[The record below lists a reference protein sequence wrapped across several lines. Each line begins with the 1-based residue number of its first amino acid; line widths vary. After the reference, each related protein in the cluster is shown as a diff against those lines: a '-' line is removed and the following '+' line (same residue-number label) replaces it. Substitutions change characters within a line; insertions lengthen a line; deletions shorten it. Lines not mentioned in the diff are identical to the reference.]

1 MGLVEA
7 VPLVGLDKVGAVHFI
22 AIGGS
27 GMSGIADAYAAAGVR
42 VSGSDDR
49 DTAYLVPLRE
59 RGIEVFIGH
68 DAANL
73 GEADTVIYSSAIPES
88 NVELA
93 EARRRGLRVW
103 HRSAGL
109 GALML
114 GRRGVAITGTHGKT
128 TTTGMTAELL
138 EVMGLRPSYVIGSA
152 LSSTHR
158 SAFLGDGDIFVVEA
172 DESDASF
179 LQYPAEVV
187 AITNIEV
194 DHLDNWGT
202 AENYFQGFA
211 ALARQPGVR
220 SVVLS
225 ADDPGTL
232 RLRPLIE
239 GDGRRVLTFGES
251 EEADVRLSKL
261 SVDVPQA
268 SAQLRAPGDEGVL
281 QLAVPGRYNLHNAA
295 AAYAVGLA
303 LGLDGAAVRGALGA
317 FRGTHRRFSYV
328 GEYHGAT
335 IFDDYA
341 HHPTELRELMKAAR
355 RLAGEGRLV
364 VCFQPH
370 MYARTKDFHREF
382 GEALALADEAV
393 ILEHYADRDV
403 PIPGVDGELLMADA
417 RAAGATAVTY
427 VPHRPDAARVLAGV
441 LRPGDLVVT
450 AGAGDVAKVGPAVV
464 EEDWK

>member
-1 MGLVEA
+1 MALVES
-7 VPLVGLDKVGAVHFI
+7 VPLVGLDEVGAVHFI

-27 GMSGIADAYAAAGVR
+27 GMSGIAAAYADAGVR

-68 DAANL
+68 DAAHL
-73 GEADTVIYSSAIPES
+73 GEANTVIYSSAIPES

-114 GRRGVAITGTHGKT
+114 GRRGVAVTGTHGKT
-128 TTTGMTAELL
+128 TTTGMTAEMLAVL
-138 EVMGLRPSYVIGSA
+138 GRSPSYVIGSA
-152 LSSTHR
+152 LSSSHK
-158 SAFLGDGDIFVVEA
+158 SAELGDGDVFVVEA

-202 AENYFQGFA
+202 AENYFQGFVT
-211 ALARQPGVR
+211 LARQPAVR

-225 ADDPGTL
+225 ADDPGTR

-239 GDGRRVLTFGES
+239 GGGRRVFTFGES
-251 EEADVRLSKL
+251 EGADVRLSQL
-261 SVDVPQA
+261 RVDVPQA
-268 SAQLRAPGDEGVL
+268 SARLTAPDDEGEL
-281 QLAVPGRYNLHNAA
+281 QLSVPGTYNLHNAA
-295 AAYAVGLA
+295 AAYCVGLA
-303 LGLDGAAVRGALGA
+303 LGLPGPALRDA
-317 FRGTHRRFSYV
+317 LAQFRGTHRRFSYV
-328 GEYHGAT
+328 GEFNGAT

-341 HHPTELRELMKAAR
+341 HHPTELRELLKAAR
-355 RLAGEGRLV
+355 QLTGGGRLV

-370 MYARTKDFHREF
+370 MYARTQDFHREF
-382 GEALALADEAV
+382 GQALALADEAV
-393 ILEHYADRDV
+393 ILDLPVGCCGVNWLRTGSLRADPLPEADRPSSRDR
-403 PIPGVDGELLMADA
+403 PRCKAPTAQ
-417 RAAGATAVTY
+417 AGT
-427 VPHRPDAARVLAGV
+427 
-441 LRPGDLVVT
+441 
-450 AGAGDVAKVGPAVV
+450 
-464 EEDWK
+464 

>member
-1 MGLVEA
+1 MGLVEP
-7 VPLVGLDKVGAVHFI
+7 VPLVGLDEVGAVHFI

-27 GMSGIADAYAAAGVR
+27 GMSGIAAAYADAGVR

-68 DAANL
+68 DTAHL
-73 GEADTVIYSSAIPES
+73 RDVDTVVYSSAIPES

-114 GRRGVAITGTHGKT
+114 GRRGVAVTGTHGKT
-128 TTTGMTAELL
+128 TTTGMTAEML

-152 LSSTHR
+152 LSSTHK
-158 SAFLGDGDIFVVEA
+158 SSMLGDGDFFVVEA
-172 DESDASF
+172 DESDSSF

-211 ALARQPGVR
+211 TLSRQPGVQ

-225 ADDPGTL
+225 ADDPGTR

-239 GDGRRVLTFGES
+239 GDGRRVITFGES
-251 EEADVRLSKL
+251 EGADVRLSDL
-261 SVDVPQA
+261 RVDVPQA
-268 SAQLRAPGDEGVL
+268 SAELTATGDRGEL
-281 QLAVPGRYNLHNAA
+281 QLAVPGAYNLHNAA

-303 LGLDGAAVRGALGA
+303 LGLDGAALRSALA
-317 FRGTHRRFSYV
+317 QFRGTHRRFSYV
-328 GEYHGAT
+328 GEYNGAQ

-355 RLAGEGRLV
+355 RLTGAGRLV

-370 MYARTKDFHREF
+370 MYARTQDFHREF
-382 GEALALADEAV
+382 GAALALADEAV

-403 PIPGVDGELLMADA
+403 PIPGVDGNLLLADA
-417 RAAGATAVTY
+417 RAAGATTVSY
-427 VPHRPDAARVLAGV
+427 VPHRPDAARALAAV
-441 LRPGDLVVT
+441 LRPGDLVLT
-450 AGAGDVAKVGPAVV
+450 AGAGDVAKVGPQVV
-464 EEDWK
+464 SGEW

>member
-1 MGLVEA
+1 MGLVES
-7 VPLVGLDKVGAVHFI
+7 VPLVGLDEVGAVHFI

-27 GMSGIADAYAAAGVR
+27 GMSGIAAAYADAGVR

-59 RGIEVFIGH
+59 RGITVFIGH
-68 DAANL
+68 EADHL
-73 GEADTVIYSSAIPES
+73 GDADTVIYSSAIPDS
-88 NVELA
+88 NVELVQ
-93 EARRRGLRVW
+93 ARRRGLRVW

-114 GRRGVAITGTHGKT
+114 GRRGVAVTGTHGKT
-128 TTTGMTAELL
+128 TTTGMTAEMLA
-138 EVMGLRPSYVIGSA
+138 VIGLRPSYVIGSA
-152 LSSTHR
+152 LSSSHK
-158 SAFLGDGDIFVVEA
+158 SAELGDGDVFVVEA

-202 AENYFQGFA
+202 AENYFQGFVQ
-211 ALARQPGVR
+211 LSRQPTVR
-220 SVVLS
+220 TVVLS
-225 ADDPGTL
+225 ADDAGTR

-239 GDGRRVLTFGES
+239 GGGRRVITFGES
-251 EEADVRLSKL
+251 ADAEVRLSQL
-261 SVDVPQA
+261 RVDMPQA
-268 SAQLRAPGDEGVL
+268 SAQLTAPGDDGEL
-281 QLAVPGRYNLHNAA
+281 RLTVPGTYNLHNAA
-295 AAYAVGLA
+295 AAYAVGLG
-303 LGLDGAAVRGALGA
+303 LGLDGPTLREALRH

-328 GEYHGAT
+328 GDFNGAA

-341 HHPTELRELMKAAR
+341 HHPTELRELLKAAR
-355 RLAGEGRLV
+355 KLTGGGRLV

-370 MYARTKDFHREF
+370 MYARTQDFHREF
-382 GEALALADEAV
+382 GQALALADEAV

-427 VPHRPDAARVLAGV
+427 VPDRPDAARVLAGV
-441 LRPGDLVVT
+441 IRPGDLVLT
-450 AGAGDVAKVGPAVV
+450 AGAGDVAKVGPQVV
-464 EEDWK
+464 EGRWR